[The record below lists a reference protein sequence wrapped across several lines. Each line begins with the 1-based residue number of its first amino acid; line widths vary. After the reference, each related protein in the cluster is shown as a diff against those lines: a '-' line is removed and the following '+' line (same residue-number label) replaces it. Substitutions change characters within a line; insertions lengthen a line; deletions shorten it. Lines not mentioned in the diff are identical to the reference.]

1 MICAT
6 IALATGEAVPCNL
19 ARSPTIAL
27 IRFNRRA
34 VVSGLARF
42 TVGPEPV
49 GALVVVHSLTGELRA
64 ALVAS
69 EDVERALTLEVGE
82 HGHIGGAALRAG
94 STEGH
99 VHDCQRYRA
108 AAASIR
114 PVAYSSRRPTISSTD
129 QT

>member
-19 ARSPTIAL
+19 ARSPTIAP

-69 EDVERALTLEVGE
+69 EDVERAPTLEVGE

-94 STEGH
+94 STEGY

>member
-19 ARSPTIAL
+19 ARSPTIAP

-34 VVSGLARF
+34 VVSDLARF

-82 HGHIGGAALRAG
+82 HGHIGGGALRAG

-99 VHDCQRYRA
+99 VYTLSRCRGVD
-108 AAASIR
+108 
-114 PVAYSSRRPTISSTD
+114 PSSSLQFQKAD
-129 QT
+129 DFLD